1 MPREGF
7 VKACEED
14 KLSNNTP
21 MVLVWN
27 GVEVLLVKVGARVF
41 ATSARCTHRDC
52 SLGEGWLDKGYLVC
66 GCHLS
71 KFDPKSGKVVEGP
84 ATSPLKVFEALVED
98 GFVWVKVS

>member
-1 MPREGF
+1 MREGF

-14 KLSNNTP
+14 KLSNDSP
-21 MVLVWN
+21 MILVLN
-27 GVEVLLVKVGARVF
+27 GVEVLLFKVGAKVF

-52 SLGEGWLDKGYLVC
+52 SLGEGWLDRKGYLVC